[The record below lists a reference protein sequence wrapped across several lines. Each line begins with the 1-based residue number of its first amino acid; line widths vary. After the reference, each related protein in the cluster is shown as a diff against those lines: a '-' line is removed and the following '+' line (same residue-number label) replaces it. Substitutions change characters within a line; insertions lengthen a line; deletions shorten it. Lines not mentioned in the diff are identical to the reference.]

1 MVAPVLVA
9 LGRAA
14 AKQAVK
20 SSAKKAVAKKAAK
33 SASRKA
39 GSLSSKARKLGDEST
54 IARKRYYRA
63 SERYL
68 KEAEKTSGTTA
79 ARYRQL
85 ARQNFEDALSTYD
98 PTNTQKFSKPMQR
111 LAAEFG
117 YDLEGER
124 QLPESET
131 ERKRVISQRQTRQ
144 ERAVYDAS
152 ENVLSGTL
160 RDPDKRRQLEAETLF
175 KSSEIGQRIIG
186 GYSDVWREEAEYID
200 PETGE
205 KKINTKKIFSALF
218 KHFGVDNLA
227 DLVEKVEGEI
237 GEILYKMG
245 NSEEMYETV
254 KLAINKNVLRNE
266 AVA

>member
-1 MVAPVLVA
+1 MVAPFLVA

-14 AKQAVK
+14 TKQAVK
-20 SSAKKAVAKKAAK
+20 SSAKKAAAKKAAK
-33 SASRKA
+33 GATRKA
-39 GSLSSKARKLGDEST
+39 GSLSSKARRLGDEST

-85 ARQNFEDALSTYD
+85 ARQNFEDALATYD

-131 ERKRVISQRQTRQ
+131 EESSI
-144 ERAVYDAS
+144 
-152 ENVLSGTL
+152 
-160 RDPDKRRQLEAETLF
+160 LE
-175 KSSEIGQRIIG
+175 SNI
-186 GYSDVWREEAEYID
+186 
-200 PETGE
+200 
-205 KKINTKKIFSALF
+205 
-218 KHFGVDNLA
+218 
-227 DLVEKVEGEI
+227 
-237 GEILYKMG
+237 
-245 NSEEMYETV
+245 
-254 KLAINKNVLRNE
+254 
-266 AVA
+266 

>member
-1 MVAPVLVA
+1 MVAPFLVA
-9 LGRAA
+9 MGRAA

-20 SSAKKAVAKKAAK
+20 SGAKKAAAK
-33 SASRKA
+33 KAATRKA
-39 GSLSSKARKLGDEST
+39 GSLSSKARRLGDEST

-85 ARQNFEDALSTYD
+85 ARQNFEDALATYD

-124 QLPESET
+124 RLPDSEA
-131 ERKRVISQRQTRQ
+131 ERKRVIGPRQTRQ
-144 ERAVYDAS
+144 ERVVYDAS
-152 ENVLSGTL
+152 ENVLSGTM

-186 GYSDVWREEAEYID
+186 GYADVWREEAEYID

-237 GEILYKMG
+237 GELLYKMG

-254 KLAINKNVLRNE
+254 KLAINKNMLRNE